1 MGRSGNFEE
10 VHVSVED
17 WWKHSRLGVEP
28 EMMRLGLLFRFLIV
42 LGAAILTTFFSGLLL
57 FVTVVSL
64 GGSIDSFYGFPL
76 SWKENIEF
84 VCSPLHPQACQ
95 SPIYVTQ
102 YDWGVF
108 ALDVLF
114 YIAVGYG
121 VLFIYAKYHA
131 RKPSGAANHNP

>member
-1 MGRSGNFEE
+1 MI
-10 VHVSVED
+10 
-17 WWKHSRLGVEP
+17 RLGS
-28 EMMRLGLLFRFLIV
+28 LFRLLLV
-42 LGAAILTTFFSGLLL
+42 LGAAILATLFTGLFLVL
-57 FVTVVSL
+57 TLVSP
-64 GGSIDSFYGFPL
+64 GGSIDSFYGFPFT
-76 SWKENIEF
+76 WKDNIEF

-114 YIAVGYG
+114 YTAIGYG

-131 RKPSGAANHNP
+131 RKPSGDANHNP

>member
-1 MGRSGNFEE
+1 VGGR
-10 VHVSVED
+10 VA
-17 WWKHSRLGVEP
+17 SRKAKAQSDIDGEKSRQDGEQAMTRP
-28 EMMRLGLLFRFLIV
+28 RSLLFL
-42 LGAAILTTFFSGLLL
+42 LLLLSAAIIATLFTGLLL
-57 FVTVVSL
+57 VLTLVSP
-64 GGSIDSFYGFPL
+64 GGSIDSFYGFPFT
-76 SWKENIEF
+76 WKDNIEF

-114 YIAVGYG
+114 YIAVGYV